1 MDLLFQQAVEQKLFS
16 GLDWYVSQFLADRS
30 KLTGKEKD
38 RLKFLICYLSAE
50 TRVGHVCVS
59 LQQIASGHFSS
70 GYKKTLIRAF
80 WQRLEKFQYNDWFE
94 LLVASGLVSQGKTN
108 TPLILQ
114 NGLLYFQRMW
124 LNEQK
129 VVDFFRRSAVTVI
142 EVPANTTSILD
153 ILFDKKE
160 DFPDVNWQKI
170 AVALALTRQVAIIS
184 GGPGTGKTTT
194 VAKLLAVLLMVK
206 VNDVAPLRIMAAAP
220 TGKAAA
226 RLSESLNHAFSQ
238 LLLENKTGFLL
249 PNEAVTLHRLLGAKN
264 QQQFAYHKDN
274 PLHLDMLII
283 DEASMV
289 DLSMMA
295 AVIDALPA
303 KARLILLGD
312 REQLSSVEAG
322 AVLGDLCCFADGYYS
337 KERANELSN
346 LTGYTIPTH
355 EYVVPIA
362 DNICLLQ
369 KSYRFHKHSGIGLLA
384 NHIRQGQS
392 QDAAA
397 LLCSTDYRDIEFYVF
412 DDSLYQTIVN
422 MAVKGYSNYL
432 HAINSND
439 PLTAL
444 ATFEQFRL
452 LAALRE
458 GKYGVN
464 GLNKAIEDILAKRK
478 LIIRS
483 HNDDWYVGRPVM
495 ILKNYPALKLYNGDI
510 GITLLS
516 EDDSQRKRVYFKLAD
531 GTLRGFSPHF
541 LPDHETAFFMTVHK
555 SQGSEFDHVALILPD
570 EYTPLLTRSLLYTA
584 VTRAKQKM
592 TIYGNLTILSKT
604 IDSQIERRS
613 GLNYTLVRKNSS

>member
-1 MDLLFQQAVEQKLFS
+1 MDLLFQQAVELKLFS
-16 GLDWYVSQFLADRS
+16 DLDWHVSQFLADRS

-38 RLKFLICYLSAE
+38 QLKFLICYLSAE

-59 LQQIASGHFSS
+59 LQQIASGYFFSGS
-70 GYKKTLIRAF
+70 KKPLIKVLL
-80 WQRLEKFQYNDWFE
+80 QQLEKFQYNDWSE
-94 LLVASGLVSQGKTN
+94 LLIASGIVSQGQTN

-129 VVDFFRRSAVTVI
+129 VVRFFRRSAVTMI
-142 EVPANTTSILD
+142 EPFANIATILD

-160 DFPDVNWQKI
+160 HSSDVDWQKI

-194 VAKLLAVLLMVK
+194 VAKLLVALLMVK

-220 TGKAAA
+220 TGKSAA
-226 RLSESLNHAFSQ
+226 RLSQSLNHAVSP
-238 LLLENKTGFLL
+238 LLLENKIESFL
-249 PNEAVTLHRLLGAKN
+249 PNEAVTLHRLLGAKT
-264 QQQFAYHKDN
+264 QQQFVHHKDN
-274 PLHLDMLII
+274 PLHLDILII

-303 KARLILLGD
+303 NAKLILLGD

-322 AVLGDLCCFADGYYS
+322 AVLGDLCRFADGNYS
-337 KERANELSN
+337 KDKANELSN
-346 LTGYTIPTH
+346 LTGCTIPTH
-355 EYVVPIA
+355 DHVVPIA
-362 DNICLLQ
+362 DNICLLK

-384 NHIRQGQS
+384 KYIKQGQS
-392 QDAAA
+392 QDAVA
-397 LLCSTDYRDIEFYVF
+397 LLCSKDYTDIEFYVF
-412 DDSLYQTIVN
+412 DDSLYQTIIN
-422 MAVKGYSNYL
+422 MALKGYGNYL
-432 HAINSND
+432 HVINTNN
-439 PLTAL
+439 PLAAL

-452 LAALRE
+452 LTALRE

-478 LIIRS
+478 LITRS
-483 HNDDWYVGRPVM
+483 YNDDWYVGRPVM
-495 ILKNYPALKLYNGDI
+495 ILKNYPTLKLYNGDI

-516 EDDSQRKRVYFKLAD
+516 EDDPDKKRVYFKLAD
-531 GTLRGFSPHF
+531 GTLRGFSPYF
-541 LPDHETAFFMTVHK
+541 LPEHETAFFMTVHK

-604 IDSQIERRS
+604 IESQIERRS
-613 GLNYTLVRKNSS
+613 GLSYLLV